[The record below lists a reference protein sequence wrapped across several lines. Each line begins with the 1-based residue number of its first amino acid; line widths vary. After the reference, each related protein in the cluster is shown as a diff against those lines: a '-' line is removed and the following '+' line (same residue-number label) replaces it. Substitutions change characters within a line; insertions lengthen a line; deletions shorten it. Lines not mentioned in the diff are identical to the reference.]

1 MRNPAAPPHEPPYHQ
16 GVPVEI
22 RAIEESELPRW
33 IAALQVPF
41 FVAEGDPGQQ
51 AALRRAQYDLARCR
65 GAFDGHTLC
74 GTFRSFPTEL
84 TVPGPQFVTASAIT
98 AVTVLPT
105 HRRQGLLRRMM
116 AADLQASVERGEA
129 LSILI
134 ASEYPIYGRFGF
146 ARAADHVGLSVDAS
160 SARFTHRGGGT
171 VELVDRDVL
180 RNVGPGLYE
189 RVRHAQVGSITRNDF
204 WWDTTLGIV
213 DAGWPPPKGIRYVLH
228 RDGRGEPQGYLS
240 YHVDEKWEDRVSET
254 TLVVHELLACTD
266 DAYVRLWRYACEV
279 DWVATVKAE
288 DRSIDEALPWLLED
302 ARAVRQQHRTDFL
315 FVRVLDPV
323 TALSARRYLSAG
335 RTVLDVRDEDGY
347 ATRRVALETDGSTA
361 SCRETRESPDVTL
374 DVRALGAAYLGG
386 TTLATLAAAG
396 LVAESS
402 PGGIARADALLGWN
416 ADPWCSTWF

>member
-1 MRNPAAPPHEPPYHQ
+1 MCGAPYHR
-16 GVPVEI
+16 GVPIEI
-22 RAIEESELPRW
+22 RPIEESELARW
-33 IAALQVPF
+33 IAALHVPF
-41 FVAEGDPGQQ
+41 FGDGDPEQQ
-51 AALRRAQYDLARCR
+51 AAVRRSHYDLARCR
-65 GAFDGHTLC
+65 GAFDGGTIC

-84 TVPGPQFVTASAIT
+84 TVPGGILVPASAIT

-105 HRRQGLLRRMM
+105 HRRQGLLRRLM
-116 AADLQASVERGEA
+116 AADLQDSAERGEPLA
-129 LSILI
+129 ILI

-146 ARAADHVGLSVDAS
+146 GRAADHVRLGVDVR
-160 SARFTHRGGGT
+160 SARFVHGGSGSL
-171 VELVDRDVL
+171 ELVGSDVIREL
-180 RNVGPGLYE
+180 GPILYE
-189 RVRHAQVGSITRNDF
+189 RFRCAQPGSIGRTDF
-204 WWDTTLGIV
+204 FWDTTLGIV
-213 DAGWPPPKGIRYVLH
+213 DGGWPLPKGMRYLLL
-228 RDGRGEPQGYLS
+228 RDERGEPQGYLR
-240 YHVDEKWEDRVSET
+240 YHVEERWNDRVSDT
-254 TLVVHELLACTD
+254 TLVIDELLACTD
-266 DAYVRLWRYACEV
+266 DAYARLWRYACEV
-279 DWVATVKAE
+279 DWVVTVKAE
-288 DRSIDEALPWLLED
+288 DRSTAEVLPWLLED
-302 ARAVRQQHRTDFL
+302 ARAVRQHHRSDFL

-335 RTVLDVRDEDGY
+335 RTVLDVRDEAGY

>member
-1 MRNPAAPPHEPPYHQ
+1 M
-16 GVPVEI
+16 PVEI

-315 FVRVLDPV
+315 FVRVLDPSV
-323 TALSARRYLSAG
+323 ALAARRYMRPG
-335 RTVLDVRDEDGY
+335 RVVLDVRDDAGHAAGRFALDAGPDG
-347 ATRRVALETDGSTA
+347 AACARTDA
-361 SCRETRESPDVTL
+361 DADVTL
-374 DVRALGAAYLGG
+374 DVRALGAIYLGG
-386 TTLATLAAAG
+386 VSLRTLVAAG
-396 LVAESS
+396 WAEEEA
-402 PGGIARADALLGWN
+402 PGAVRRADALF
-416 ADPWCSTWF
+416 ASDAAPWCNTWF